1 MFIATRTSRK
11 RKEVDEETQTA
22 VEDFQHCQAAGETE
36 EEVFEALFGKEQP
49 GRVRLYGRSMTK
61 TDLKNHAEIN
71 EIKNQHKEEMSSLKD
86 ELGHMEAQQQKKRG
100 QTAKIRG
107 RDSWVVK
114 YDQVNTAAIGTWN
127 EARRTRSFITRCL
140 TVSD

>member
-49 GRVRLYGRSMTK
+49 GR
-61 TDLKNHAEIN
+61 
-71 EIKNQHKEEMSSLKD
+71 HKEEMSSLKD